1 MWWILIY
8 LLEKNKGLLPNW
20 TYRQSAKFLQC
31 GIRWGWSVWKLWAL
45 NVCVI
50 ETDGL
55 TSVGA
60 KLASNCFVWKLCL
73 LIFGILKKKKKKVM
87 KAFEDITC
95 ILGQQALLRIFQ
107 GRNIRQYND
116 HHQKLHLGGQ
126 QNLNYPPKRAPNRF
140 KCVLSWQHYSWNQ
153 CDFILSSYSQ
163 WEDVTQSVFAQLMGF
178 TVYII

>member
-1 MWWILIY
+1 MWDKVG
-8 LLEKNKGLLPNW
+8 LECLKAVSIERLCHWNW
-20 TYRQSAKFLQC
+20 WLNFSGSKVSL
-31 GIRWGWSVWKLWAL
+31 KL
-45 NVCVI
+45 
-50 ETDGL
+50 
-55 TSVGA
+55 
-60 KLASNCFVWKLCL
+60 LCL
-73 LIFGILKKKKKKVM
+73 KTVPFNLWYFEEEKKKVM